1 MQLFSADHIAE
12 IPRKVVEM
20 ANLFFRNVK
29 RLQDVSL
36 GDVYGGLGVP

>member
-20 ANLFFRNVK
+20 ANLFFSEMSKDFKMFLWEMCMVA
-29 RLQDVSL
+29 
-36 GDVYGGLGVP
+36 